1 MEIGRART
9 PKIISS
15 NAFHITPPANKS
27 TKRSGIKLPTLP
39 TGCTKDQRT
48 VLGIWLPSTTLATFS
63 VVMVSLL
70 TVHHKYL
77 PARHTSKVKGEERV
91 PKKALMKIPGCNT
104 TKGAVRKGDI
114 IIYYYYCSKKK
125 KIGAREKGVLA
136 PKNKLQH
143 DS

>member
-48 VLGIWLPSTTLATFS
+48 VLGIWLPSTTLVTFS
-63 VVMVSLL
+63 IVIVSLL

-77 PARHTSKVKGEERV
+77 HTSKVIRERRV
-91 PKKALMKIPGCNT
+91 PIGALIKIPGCNK
-104 TKGAVRKGDI
+104 TKGAVRKGK
-114 IIYYYYCSKKK
+114 YYYYYYYSKKK
-125 KIGAREKGVLA
+125 QIGAREKRVLV
-136 PKNKLQH
+136 PKINYNMTRERVC
-143 DS
+143 